1 MKQEIVTLY
10 KISMMKSKLFM
21 LALGV
26 FSFTIAKANATDPG
40 RGKKDELNGVVV
52 HSDTKKPLKEVSITA
67 YRVSKKEKVTITD
80 NEGGYAFDDLKPGV
94 YKFVFEKA
102 GFKKI
107 TKEKVVI
114 KTDEAF
120 QMNIEMIEHD
130 DYDIMPSPFHMNPGI
145 R

>member
-52 HSDTKKPLKEVSITA
+52 HSDTKKPLKAIFFAVACFKHLHLVMVSM
-67 YRVSKKEKVTITD
+67 YR
-80 NEGGYAFDDLKPGV
+80 
-94 YKFVFEKA
+94 
-102 GFKKI
+102 
-107 TKEKVVI
+107 
-114 KTDEAF
+114 
-120 QMNIEMIEHD
+120 
-130 DYDIMPSPFHMNPGI
+130 
-145 R
+145 